1 MTEAPAP
8 RDAIALAADIR
19 SGAADPAEV
28 LEQSISRIKELNPAL
43 NAVVA
48 TRFDEARAEVEA
60 GLPDGPLRGVP
71 ILIKILGTDVKGLP
85 ATDGSRLFTDVIATV
100 DSTVVQRYKAAG
112 MVVVG
117 MTDAPEFGK
126 TTTTEPLLYG
136 PCHNP
141 WNTEYSTGGS
151 SGGSAASVASCMVPV
166 AHGTDGGGSIRI
178 PSAMC
183 GMVGLKPS
191 RGRVPAW
198 PNPIALASPVTYHH
212 ALTTTVRDSAALL
225 DAVAGHHP
233 GDSFGA
239 PTPPRPFL
247 EEVGADAGAACG
259 SG

>member
-117 MTDAPEFGK
+117 MTNAPEFGK

-141 WNTEYSTGGS
+141 WNTEYFTGGS
-151 SGGSAASVASCMVPV
+151 SGGSAASAGPTAAGPSGFLPPCAGWWASSRAVAGCLP
-166 AHGTDGGGSIRI
+166 GRI
-178 PSAMC
+178 PS
-183 GMVGLKPS
+183 
-191 RGRVPAW
+191 RW
-198 PNPIALASPVTYHH
+198 P
-212 ALTTTVRDSAALL
+212 
-225 DAVAGHHP
+225 HP
-233 GDSFGA
+233 
-239 PTPPRPFL
+239 
-247 EEVGADAGAACG
+247 
-259 SG
+259 